1 LSGGPAA
8 PVSRVKAYTRHLSDW
23 PDGPTCRHHII
34 VGLRGEVGQ
43 MGRIGGFGAQPWDFS
58 FSFILF
64 PFPFSF
70 MFYFFL
76 IALIVLNPNLN
87 LNVRFSFESIIH
99 IHTLMLE

>member
-1 LSGGPAA
+1 
-8 PVSRVKAYTRHLSDW
+8 VSRVKAYTRHLSDW

-34 VGLRGEVGQ
+34 VGLRREVGQ

-64 PFPFSF
+64 PFSF
-70 MFYFFL
+70 LFYFFL
-76 IALIVLNPNLN
+76 FSLIVLNPNLN